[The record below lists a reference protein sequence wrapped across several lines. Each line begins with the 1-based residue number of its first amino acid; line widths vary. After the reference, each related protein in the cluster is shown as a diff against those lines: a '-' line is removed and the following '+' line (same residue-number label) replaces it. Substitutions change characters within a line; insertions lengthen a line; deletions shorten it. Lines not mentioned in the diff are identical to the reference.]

1 MSSARTSF
9 THPRPKMSFVAV
21 LGRIRSWFSSF
32 GAGDEAAEREE
43 YAIPDRGEAELD
55 RDLSGS
61 FAEREGAEL
70 ALDELDELR
79 PPPDP
84 AP

>member
-1 MSSARTSF
+1 M
-9 THPRPKMSFVAV
+9 V
-21 LGRIRSWFSSF
+21 LSRIRSWFSSF
-32 GAGDEAAEREE
+32 GAGDEAADREE
-43 YAIPDRGEAELD
+43 FGIPDRGEAELD

-70 ALDELDELR
+70 AQDELDELR
-79 PPPDP
+79 PPRDP

>member
-1 MSSARTSF
+1 MSL
-9 THPRPKMSFVAV
+9 VAV
-21 LGRIRSWFSSF
+21 FSRIRSWLFSS
-32 GAGDEAAEREE
+32 GAEDEAAEREE
-43 YAIPDRGEAELD
+43 YGTADRGEAELD

-70 ALDELDELR
+70 AKDELDELE

>member
-1 MSSARTSF
+1 M
-9 THPRPKMSFVAV
+9 HPRPKMSLVAV

-32 GAGDEAAEREE
+32 GAGDEAADREE
-43 YAIPDRGEAELD
+43 YGTPDRGEAELERD
-55 RDLSGS
+55 RSGS

-70 ALDELDELR
+70 AQDELDEFR
-79 PPPDP
+79 PPRDP

>member
-1 MSSARTSF
+1 MSL
-9 THPRPKMSFVAV
+9 VAV
-21 LGRIRSWFSSF
+21 LSRIRSWFSSF
-32 GAGDEAAEREE
+32 GAGDEAADREE
-43 YAIPDRGEAELD
+43 YGTPDRGEAELE

-70 ALDELDELR
+70 AQDELDELR
-79 PPPDP
+79 PPRDP

>member
-1 MSSARTSF
+1 MG
-9 THPRPKMSFVAV
+9 V
-21 LGRIRSWFSSF
+21 LSRIRSWFSSS
-32 GAGDEAAEREE
+32 GGEDEVAAREE
-43 YAIPDRGEAELD
+43 YGTADRGEAELD

-70 ALDELDELR
+70 AKDELDELE